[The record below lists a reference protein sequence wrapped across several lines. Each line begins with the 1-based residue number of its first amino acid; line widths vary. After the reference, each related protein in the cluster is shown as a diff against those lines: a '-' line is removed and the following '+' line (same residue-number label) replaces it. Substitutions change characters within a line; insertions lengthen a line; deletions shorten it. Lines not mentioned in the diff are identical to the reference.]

1 MDKNSNGGRKYST
14 HTIRSILGL
23 KDDTATT
30 DSLHNDD
37 KSTSINTS
45 IKTNGVITPT
55 INVPDLTKDRL
66 NDQSIDQLK
75 IRLVETRGIPYPKY
89 VTDTLKNWFTKNMA
103 HPYPTDAEKIHLSNI
118 TKLRLSQINNWF
130 NNTRRKHRKQID
142 ELRAIG

>member
-1 MDKNSNGGRKYST
+1 MPVFSQIQQTGHPRHKNRISITQLLELSSPNKLFLTMDQNSNGGRKYST

-103 HPYPTDAEKIHLSNI
+103 HPS
-118 TKLRLSQINNWF
+118 
-130 NNTRRKHRKQID
+130 
-142 ELRAIG
+142 G